1 MFEGTAHGFLGPC
14 PHPPNCQGLLR
25 EADHSPSLL

>member
-1 MFEGTAHGFLGPC
+1 MFAGIAHGFLG